1 MKHSTRL
8 EFFERTWARYG
19 KFLKFAI
26 WKLTGDREFFADA
39 MQNALLGMWQNIE
52 KLTGEKAGGYIYRI
66 AQSAASKAWRKR
78 AESNGQ
84 ISAEQ
89 ISAGDDPAQSADDA
103 ELKQLVRRRIAELP
117 AKQAAAIMMRYF
129 QQKDYQSVAVRLNC
143 SEAAARS
150 NVSKALATL
159 KRKLANER

>member
-8 EFFERTWARYG
+8 EIFERIQARYG
-19 KFLKFAI
+19 KFLKFAV
-26 WKLTGDREFFADA
+26 WKLTGDRELFADA
-39 MQNALLGMWQNIE
+39 MQNALLAMWQNVE
-52 KLTGEKAGGYIYRI
+52 KLTGERSAGYIYRI

-78 AESNGQ
+78 AGSNGQ
-84 ISAEQ
+84 ITAEQ
-89 ISAGDDPAQSADDA
+89 ISAGADPAQKANDA
-103 ELKQLVRRRIAELP
+103 ELIQLVRRRIADLP

-129 QQKDYQSVAVRLNC
+129 QQAEYQTVAARLNC
-143 SEAAARS
+143 TEATARS